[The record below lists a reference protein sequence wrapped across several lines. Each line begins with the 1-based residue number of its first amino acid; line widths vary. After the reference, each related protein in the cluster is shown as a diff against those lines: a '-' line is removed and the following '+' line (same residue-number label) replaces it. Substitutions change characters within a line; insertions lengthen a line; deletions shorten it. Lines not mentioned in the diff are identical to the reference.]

1 MKNIKL
7 GITIAILTSVG
18 YGSSCFGEL
27 TLLTFSEGSVFIS
40 PSSNSE
46 IIFSPPSKNIEF
58 VASLQ
63 STENEGVTENETINQ
78 TSNLPLFTGKLLNF
92 PNPFSM
98 RTGTRIGYQLNQ
110 AASIE
115 LRIYSIAGYLFF
127 QKTFS
132 PTEEGG
138 INKYNRITI
147 DSSTL
152 NGAWLSPGVYI
163 YVILG
168 NGKVLAKNKMVVT
181 P

>member
-1 MKNIKL
+1 MKNIIA
-7 GITIAILTSVG
+7 GIYMSILICVG
-18 YGSSCFGEL
+18 CGSCCVADLS
-27 TLLTFSEGSVFIS
+27 LLNVAEGNLYLSLN
-40 PSSNSE
+40 SNSP
-46 IIFSPPSKNIEF
+46 IIFLPPSQNIAF
-58 VASLQ
+58 VASLE
-63 STENEGVTENETINQ
+63 STDNETIEQ
-78 TSNLPLFTGKLLNF
+78 ETSDEPLFTGKLLNF

-110 AASIE
+110 ASTIE
-115 LRIYSIAGYLFF
+115 LRIYSMAGYLFF

-138 INKYNRITI
+138 MHKYNYITI

-163 YVILG
+163 YAILG